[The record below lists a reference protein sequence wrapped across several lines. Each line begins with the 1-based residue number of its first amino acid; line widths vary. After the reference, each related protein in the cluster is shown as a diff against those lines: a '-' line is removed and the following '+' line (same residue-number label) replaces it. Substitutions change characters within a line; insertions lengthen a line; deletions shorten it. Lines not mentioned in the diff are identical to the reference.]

1 MLARLLVA
9 TFLVAHAAIH
19 AGFVSPRPPATAG
32 GPAWPFSLD
41 RSWLLTPAGLDLA
54 LARRIGTTLLAI
66 TLGAF
71 VLAAIATLGLLPA
84 GAWVAS
90 ITLGSIASMGLM
102 ALFFHRWLS
111 LGIVIDVVL
120 LWAALVNSWSPD
132 LL

>member
-1 MLARLLVA
+1 MLGHLLIA

-19 AGFVSPRPPATAG
+19 VGFVSPRPPATAG

-41 RSWLLTPAGLDLA
+41 RSWLLTPAGLDLM
-54 LARRIGTTLLAI
+54 LARRIGTALLAI

-71 VLAAIATLGLLPA
+71 AISAIATLGLLPA

-90 ITLGSIASMGLM
+90 IAVGSIASLALM
-102 ALFFHRWLS
+102 TLFFHPWLS

-120 LWAALVNSWSPD
+120 LWAALVNSWTPD